1 MPAWED
7 NRLAFC
13 SNRQEPNEFWAALL
27 EKAYAKCCGSYENL
41 EGGFTTDILI
51 DLTGGIEENF
61 DLKNKKANLKERDQL
76 WSVLSKARGLNSMNG
91 CYIEPDP
98 NIFEAKLANGL
109 VKGHAYTVTN
119 IADLNVGGRAT
130 RLIRLRNP
138 WANEFE
144 WKGAWS
150 DSSREFLTA
159 SDEIKRKLDYRK
171 ESEGEFWMTFDDFYA
186 NFDLIQ
192 FCHLTP
198 DSLSEEVLKSYR
210 NKNISWSMASYH
222 GEWASGFT
230 AGGSGNMNDQRY
242 WTNPQYLIRLVDV
255 DLDDNEN
262 LATIIIALM
271 QKNTREN
278 RAKKSGMLAEEFI
291 QFRLFRVNNEQVAL
305 EAKQKNLKL
314 TQQHL
319 ERVGNSGDYV
329 NKREVTRRFRVEP
342 GYYVIIPSTYDAN
355 VDGSFLL
362 RIFTEK
368 MINNR
373 QLLQNNQVNESTR
386 SRALQSN
393 RILINSNSNR
403 DANVRTWIS
412 SMAMMPSTSRFDD
425 NDNDNDA
432 RKVNFTSLATSS
444 PSTTA
449 TNDNNLLENFKK
461 VDLSNY
467 VIQHLSLVKRKFFGF
482 FK

>member
-1 MPAWED
+1 
-7 NRLAFC
+7 
-13 SNRQEPNEFWAALL
+13 
-27 EKAYAKCCGSYENL
+27 
-41 EGGFTTDILI
+41 
-51 DLTGGIEENF
+51 
-61 DLKNKKANLKERDQL
+61 
-76 WSVLSKARGLNSMNG
+76 MNG

-119 IADLNVGGRAT
+119 IANLNDAKGRAI

-150 DSSREFLTA
+150 DSSKEFLTA

-171 ESEGEFWMTFDDFYA
+171 ENEGEFWMTFDDFYA

-198 DSLSEEVLKSYR
+198 DSLSEEILKSYH
-210 NKNISWSMASYH
+210 NKNIAWSMISYH

-262 LATIIIALM
+262 LATLIVALM

-291 QFRLFRVNNEQVAL
+291 QFRLFRVADEQVAL
-305 EAKQKNLKL
+305 DAKQKNLKL

-329 NKREVTRRFRVEP
+329 NKREVTKRFRVEP
-342 GYYVIIPSTYDAN
+342 GYYVIIPSTYDPN

-373 QLLQNNQVNESTR
+373 QLLQNNQVNESTGAVR
-386 SRALQSN
+386 VESKSS
-393 RILINSNSNR
+393 RILLNR

-412 SMAMMPSTSRFDD
+412 SMAMMPPSTSRFDN
-425 NDNDNDA
+425 NDNNDTG
-432 RKVNFTSLATSS
+432 KVNFTSLAHSS
-444 PSTTA
+444 PSAA
-449 TNDNNLLENFKK
+449 TNEKENLLENFKK
-461 VDLSNY
+461 VDFSNY
-467 VIQHLSLVKRKFFGF
+467 VIQNLSQVKRKFFGF